1 MRETTASAT
10 VRRLA
15 DQGHLIG
22 DTWRPSAADGVFA
35 HRYAATG
42 AVQADVGLAGA
53 ADVDVAVAA
62 ARAAQPAWAALGVEA
77 RGALLSGFADLLDA
91 HREEASELAALDNGT
106 PVSIL
111 RPGRYTAAWVR
122 FYAELAPTVADEQL
136 QVSRGTA
143 TVRLVPYGVIGVIP
157 PWNGSMMGMGQKC
170 GPALAAGN
178 TVVAKPPELAP
189 FGVLRFGELALEAGI
204 PPGVVNIVVGGG
216 AAGAALAGHPGIDKV
231 TFTGGA
237 PTAREVMAAAAANLT
252 PLALEL
258 GGKSPNIVFADAD
271 LDTAATVAALAGT
284 ALLSG
289 QGCALPTR
297 TYVHGDVYDQLV
309 ERVVATLATLPVGDP
324 LDPATFVG
332 PVVTESAMDRILG
345 VIDRATG
352 DGATLLAGGGR
363 MDGDLADGWFVAPTV
378 FGDVDHDS
386 DLARNEVF
394 GPVHAILR
402 FETEEEVL
410 AKANDSPYGLAA
422 YVHSADTDR
431 LARCVDGLQTGVI
444 MTNGL
449 GDLSP
454 ATPFGGFRQ
463 SGFGREG
470 GRAGYEEMVQRTTVL
485 DASPAAPP
493 GHRSES
499 SDHNDGEQGAT

>member
-1 MRETTASAT
+1 
-10 VRRLA
+10 VQRLA
-15 DQGHLIG
+15 AQGHLVG
-22 DTWRPSAADGVFA
+22 DSWRPSTADGIYQ

-42 AVQADVGLAGA
+42 QVQARIGLAGV
-53 ADVDVAVAA
+53 ADVDRAVAA
-62 ARAAQPAWAALGVEA
+62 ARAAQPGWAALGAEGRA
-77 RGALLSGFADLLDA
+77 ALLTAFADLLDA
-91 HREEASELAALDNGT
+91 HRDEASELAALDNGT

-111 RPGRYTAAWVR
+111 RPGRYTAAWIR
-122 FYAELAPTVADEQL
+122 YYADLAPSVAGEEL
-136 QVSRGTA
+136 TVSRGTA
-143 TVRLVPYGVIGVIP
+143 TVRLVPYGVVGVIP

-204 PPGVVNIVVGGG
+204 PPGVLNIVVGGDV
-216 AAGAALAGHPGIDKV
+216 AGAALAGHPGIDKL

-237 PTAREVMAAAAANLT
+237 TTARAVMEAAASNLT

-258 GGKSPNIVFADAD
+258 GGKSPNIVCADAD

-297 TYVHGDVYDQLV
+297 TYVHEDVYDELV
-309 ERVVATLATLPVGDP
+309 DRVLTTLAALPVGDP
-324 LDPATFVG
+324 LDPVTFVG
-332 PVVTESAMDRILG
+332 PVVTEAAMERILG
-345 VIDRATG
+345 VINRATS
-352 DGATLLAGGGR
+352 DGATLLAGGERLG
-363 MDGDLADGWFVAPTV
+363 GGLAGGWFVAPTV

-402 FETEEEVL
+402 FSTEEEAL

-422 YVHSADTDR
+422 YVHTADRDR
-431 LARCVDGLQTGVI
+431 LARFVDGLQAGVI

-485 DASPAAPP
+485 DATAPTATD
-493 GHRSES
+493 R
-499 SDHNDGEQGAT
+499 GA

>member
-1 MRETTASAT
+1 MRATTASAT

-22 DTWRPSAADGVFA
+22 DTWRSGAADGVHL

-42 AVQADVGLAGA
+42 EVQAEVGLGGA
-53 ADVDVAVAA
+53 ADIDDAVTA
-62 ARAAQPAWAALGVEA
+62 ARAAQPAWAALGPERRSA
-77 RGALLSGFADLLDA
+77 ILLDFADLLDA
-91 HREEASELAALDNGT
+91 HRDEASELAALDNGT

-111 RPGRYTAAWVR
+111 RPGRYTAAWIR
-122 FYAELAPTVADEQL
+122 YYAELAPTIRPEQL
-136 QVSRGTA
+136 EVSRGTA
-143 TVRLVPYGVIGVIP
+143 EVRLVPYGVIGVLP

-170 GPALAAGN
+170 GPALAAGD

-189 FGVLRFGELALEAGI
+189 FGMLRFGELALEAGV
-204 PPGVVNIVVGGG
+204 PPGVVNIVVGG
-216 AAGAALAGHPGIDKV
+216 ATAGQALSGHADIDKL

-237 PTAREVMAAAAANLT
+237 ATAHAVMAAAATRLT

-258 GGKSPNIVFADAD
+258 GGKSPNIVCADAD

-297 TYVHGDVYDQLV
+297 TYVHEDVYDDLV
-309 ERVVATLATLPVGDP
+309 ERVLATLSTLAVGDP
-324 LDPATFVG
+324 LDPATFIG
-332 PVVTESAMDRILG
+332 PVVTEAALDRILG
-345 VIDRATG
+345 VIDRATAE
-352 DGATLLAGGGR
+352 GATLLAGGDRLG
-363 MDGDLADGWFVAPTV
+363 GDLADGWFVAPTV
-378 FGDVDHDS
+378 FGDVAHDS
-386 DLARNEVF
+386 DLATNEVF
-394 GPVHAILR
+394 GPVHAICR
-402 FETEEEVL
+402 FSTDDEVL
-410 AKANDSPYGLAA
+410 AQANDSSYGLAA
-422 YVHSADTDR
+422 YVHTADPDR
-431 LARCVDGLQTGVI
+431 LAWFVDGLRTGVI

-485 DASPAAPP
+485 DATPRIDENE
-493 GHRSES
+493 GV
-499 SDHNDGEQGAT
+499 